1 MAIITISRG
10 TFSGGQQLAECL
22 GQALGYRVLSRE
34 VLAEAAVRYGVSEAD
49 LAAAMRSG
57 PKLRDR
63 FLHDR
68 RLYLAFVQ
76 SALCEEAVN
85 DRVVYHGH
93 AGHLLLRGVRHVLRV
108 RLIAPL
114 EYRIKEVERRQGLSS
129 EDAANYVARV
139 DRDREKWT
147 RFLYGVK
154 WQDPALYD
162 LVMNLECLDVG
173 LACSAITTIA
183 TQPRFQADEAS
194 RKALE
199 ELRLLSNMSMEGRA
213 LMQISLV
220 GQSDLRETLDSPK
233 MEQLWQ
239 RIIAWHHLQPLNLSE
254 VKDYVEHRLTAAD
267 WNGVPRLDD
276 DIYPLLHD
284 WSQGVPRKVN
294 ILMDRLLLFGY
305 LEERPQLGR
314 EELQAVI
321 DELGQEFGRRAT
333 RAPEP
338 RRAEADAVSTQA
350 EDVEEISRRFAE
362 LERNV
367 AELLGPARVQEFL
380 ELDEEPDL
388 DSEMDG
394 TEALLTRIERLE
406 KLLVQLR
413 QKKRSPNRQG
423 H

>member
-199 ELRLLSNMSMEGRA
+199 ELRLASR
-213 LMQISLV
+213 V
-220 GQSDLRETLDSPK
+220 
-233 MEQLWQ
+233 
-239 RIIAWHHLQPLNLSE
+239 
-254 VKDYVEHRLTAAD
+254 
-267 WNGVPRLDD
+267 
-276 DIYPLLHD
+276 
-284 WSQGVPRKVN
+284 
-294 ILMDRLLLFGY
+294 
-305 LEERPQLGR
+305 
-314 EELQAVI
+314 
-321 DELGQEFGRRAT
+321 RAT
-333 RAPEP
+333 LAAAPATRHAEVEVSANQGSIAIVGKLRDPTLVEAVVATARA
-338 RRAEADAVSTQA
+338 
-350 EDVEEISRRFAE
+350 VEGVKQVRY
-362 LERNV
+362 
-367 AELLGPARVQEFL
+367 GTRVML
-380 ELDEEPDL
+380 R
-388 DSEMDG
+388 G
-394 TEALLTRIERLE
+394 AL
-406 KLLVQLR
+406 
-413 QKKRSPNRQG
+413 S
-423 H
+423 